1 MKKLHY
7 LKVRVEVVREAGDV
21 KRIQELLKELAKK

>member
-1 MKKLHY
+1 MKKLHS